1 MKEEAPAYEEIYKRV
16 IGVCTEIAV
25 SAIRS
30 SCVAIAGVG
39 GTGSQT
45 AVALARMGIGKL
57 VIADPET
64 FDASN
69 MNRQYGAVSST
80 LGKNKA
86 LVMEEILKDVNPHLE
101 VKAYYEGINSAN
113 IDEFLNNADVAV
125 DGVDYAG
132 VEAKV
137 ELFSKAREKGLYV
150 VSGPIS
156 GWGATIM
163 CFAPDGMAMEEAFA
177 MPADK
182 SQYKLHKIPPR
193 RLLGCTLEYLP
204 ELFFERLTREN
215 DRYVPSIG
223 PAAILSGIAATAE
236 VVKLVLKKKVPEFA
250 DLEIIT
256 MPFAKRYDLF
266 DISKNKIVNIME
278 NGK

>member
-1 MKEEAPAYEEIYKRV
+1 MKNNMPAYEEIYKRIV
-16 IGVCTEIAV
+16 GVCTPEAV
-25 SAIRS
+25 SAIKS

-64 FDASN
+64 FEPSN
-69 MNRQYGAVSST
+69 MNRQYGATNYS
-80 LGKNKA
+80 LGRNKA
-86 LVMEEILKDVNPHLE
+86 LVMEEILKDINPHLE
-101 VKAYYEGINSAN
+101 IKAYYEGINSAN
-113 IDEFLNNADVAV
+113 IDEFLNGADAAV

-137 ELFSKAREKGLYV
+137 ELFSKARAKGLHV

-156 GWGATIM
+156 GWGTTIM
-163 CFAPDGMAMEEAFA
+163 CFSPEGMTMEEAFE
-177 MPADK
+177 MPDNKAE
-182 SQYKLHKIPPR
+182 YKAHKIPPD
-193 RLLGCTLEYLP
+193 RLLGCKLEYLP
-204 ELFFERLTREN
+204 EIFFERLTRTE
-215 DRYVPSIG
+215 DRYVPSIA

-236 VVKLVLKKKVPEFA
+236 IVKLILKKKVPEFKNI
-250 DLEIIT
+250 EVISI
-256 MPFAKRYDLF
+256 PFAKRYDLF

-278 NGK
+278 NG

>member
-1 MKEEAPAYEEIYKRV
+1 MPAYEEIYKRV
-16 IGVCTEIAV
+16 IGVCTQEAV
-25 SAIRS
+25 NALRG

-64 FDASN
+64 FEPSN
-69 MNRQYGAVSST
+69 MNRQYGASSSS
-80 LGKNKA
+80 LGRNKA
-86 LVMEEILKDVNPHLE
+86 LVMEEILREINPHLE
-101 VKAYYEGINSAN
+101 IKAYYNGINTAN
-113 IDEFLNNADVAV
+113 IEEFLNDADVAV

-137 ELFSKAREKGLYV
+137 ELFSKARAKGLYA

-156 GWGATIM
+156 GWGTTIM
-163 CFAPDGMAMEEAFA
+163 CFSPEGMTMEEAFA

-182 SQYKLHKIPPR
+182 SQYKAHKIPPG
-193 RLLGCTLEYLP
+193 RLLGCKLEYLP
-204 ELFFERLTREN
+204 EIFFERLTREN

-236 VVKLVLKKKVPEFA
+236 VVKLILKKKVPEFK
-250 DLEIIT
+250 DIEITEI
-256 MPFAKRYDLF
+256 PFAKRYDLF

-278 NGK
+278 NG